1 MRKIDYIKYFRIP
14 FKEKGRDFNGVDCYG
29 LVFLFLKE
37 EFGIVMPDYLEL
49 DYKIGTLGKDGKK
62 YIERYEKDKPI
73 LSIYNK
79 VDPPPKPF
87 DILVFKNVAGIATHI
102 AIYIGNNKIL
112 HTIRNRNP
120 SITEYNNFWKNRL
133 YGIFRIKELERE

>member
-1 MRKIDYIKYFRIP
+1 MRKIDYTKYFRIP

-49 DYKIGTLGKDGKK
+49 DYKIGTLGKNGKK
-62 YIERYEKDKPI
+62 YIERCEKDKPI

-112 HTIRNRNP
+112 HTMRNRNP
-120 SITEYNNFWKNRL
+120 SITEYNNFWENRL